1 MGLNEIAGIKE
12 RSFLMQD
19 RRRKA
24 GIVMILASRLM
35 EEVAR
40 EFNGVV
46 RTPPKA
52 MKDID
57 GKFKRIPPSEVI
69 GKQALEVVKEAD
81 KLVKLIDDNMLRSR
95 DTRNGINDMAYRLT
109 EIFRYASYLPIDKQ
123 DKILEEL
130 RNEKE

>member
-1 MGLNEIAGIKE
+1 
-12 RSFLMQD
+12 MQD

-46 RTPPKA
+46 RTPPRA

-69 GKQALEVVKEAD
+69 GKQALQVVKEAD
-81 KLVKLIDDNMLRSR
+81 KLVELIDDNMLKSR
-95 DTRNGINDMAYRLT
+95 NTRNGVNDMAYRLT
-109 EIFRYASYLPIDKQ
+109 KIFRYASYLPIDKQ
-123 DKILEEL
+123 DKILEDL
-130 RNEKE
+130 KNEQLE